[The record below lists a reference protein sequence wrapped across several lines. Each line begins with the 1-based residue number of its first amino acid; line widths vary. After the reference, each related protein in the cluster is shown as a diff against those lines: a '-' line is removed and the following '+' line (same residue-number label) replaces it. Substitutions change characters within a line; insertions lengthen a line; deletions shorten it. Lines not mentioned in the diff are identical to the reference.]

1 MAPVGSQDVKITPA
15 EAPQAAADEGQRLT
29 LDPALPQR
37 GGISG
42 GWWPRSRDAGAEL
55 PAMLTELS
63 PLAGRVSRVAVQV
76 DAFGNIPHQL
86 IVGGRK
92 VHVAWFRA
100 MDPHTVSLTLA
111 GRDRLTLLVV
121 PPQAAPASGAEALR
135 LAADG
140 HSSRRPEEILAAAGV
155 ESGYRQAPAPPLKMT
170 G

>member
-1 MAPVGSQDVKITPA
+1 MAPVGIQDDKTTPA
-15 EAPQAAADEGQRLT
+15 EAPQAAAAEGQRLT

-42 GWWPRSRDAGAEL
+42 GWWPRSLDAGAEL

-63 PLAGRVSRVAVQV
+63 PLAGRASRVAVQV
-76 DAFGNIPHQL
+76 DAFSNIPHQL
-86 IVGGRK
+86 MVGGRK

-100 MDPHTVSLTLA
+100 MDPHTISLTMA
-111 GRDRLTLLVV
+111 GRDRLTLLVI
-121 PPQAAPASGAEALR
+121 PPQATPASGAEALR

-155 ESGYRQAPAPPLKMT
+155 ESGYRQAPGPPLKMT

>member
-1 MAPVGSQDVKITPA
+1 MAPVGIQDVKITPA
-15 EAPQAAADEGQRLT
+15 GAPQAAAAEGQRLT

-42 GWWPRSRDAGAEL
+42 GWWPRSLDAGAEL
-55 PAMLTELS
+55 PAMVTELS
-63 PLAGRVSRVAVQV
+63 PLVGRVSRVAVQA

-86 IVGGRK
+86 MVGGRK

-100 MDPHTVSLTLA
+100 MDPHTISLTMA
-111 GRDRLTLLVV
+111 GRDRLNLLVV
-121 PPQAAPASGAEALR
+121 PPQATPASGAEALR

-155 ESGYRQAPAPPLKMT
+155 ESGYRQAPAAPLKMT

>member
-1 MAPVGSQDVKITPA
+1 MAPVGIQDVENIPA
-15 EAPQAAADEGQRLT
+15 EDPQAAAAEGQRLT

-86 IVGGRK
+86 VVGGRK

-100 MDPHTVSLTLA
+100 MDPHTISLTMA

-121 PPQAAPASGAEALR
+121 PPQASPASGAEALR

-155 ESGYRQAPAPPLKMT
+155 EADYRQAPAPPLKMT

>member
-1 MAPVGSQDVKITPA
+1 MAPVGIQDVKITPA
-15 EAPQAAADEGQRLT
+15 EATRAAAAEGQRLT

-37 GGISG
+37 GAISG
-42 GWWPRSRDAGAEL
+42 GWWPRSLDAGAEL

-86 IVGGRK
+86 MVGGRK

-100 MDPHTVSLTLA
+100 MDPHTISLTMA

-121 PPQAAPASGAEALR
+121 PPEATPASGAEALR

-140 HSSRRPEEILAAAGV
+140 HFSRRPEEILAAASV
-155 ESGYRQAPAPPLKMT
+155 ESGYRQAPAAPLKMT

>member
-1 MAPVGSQDVKITPA
+1 MAPVGIQDVKITPA
-15 EAPQAAADEGQRLT
+15 EATRAAAAEGQRLT
-29 LDPALPQR
+29 LDPARPQR

-42 GWWPRSRDAGAEL
+42 GWWPRSLDAGAEL

-63 PLAGRVSRVAVQV
+63 RLVGRVSRVAVQV

-100 MDPHTVSLTLA
+100 MDPHTISLTMA

-121 PPQAAPASGAEALR
+121 PPQATPASGAEALR

-140 HSSRRPEEILAAAGV
+140 HSSRRPAEIWAAAGV
-155 ESGYRQAPAPPLKMT
+155 ESGYRQAPAPPLNMT

>member
-1 MAPVGSQDVKITPA
+1 MAPVGIQDVKITPA
-15 EAPQAAADEGQRLT
+15 EAPRAAAAEGQRLT
-29 LDPALPQR
+29 LDPAMPQR
-37 GGISG
+37 GGVSG
-42 GWWPRSRDAGAEL
+42 GWWPRSLDAGAEL

-76 DAFGNIPHQL
+76 DAFANIPHQL

-100 MDPHTVSLTLA
+100 MDPHTISLTMA

-121 PPQAAPASGAEALR
+121 PPQATPASGAEALR
-135 LAADG
+135 LAAAG
-140 HSSRRPEEILAAAGV
+140 HSSQRPEEILAAAGV